1 MAPLNL
7 YRTDGKQLG
16 VVTSITLKEK
26 PKTGLYCFSLYL
38 KQDIKYSLN
47 EDIQIWKSVS
57 FQSFETVAH
66 SHTFCNWPLFRMANV
81 VIIKKIKVKCRLCQR
96 LFYKI

>member
-1 MAPLNL
+1 MGPLNL

-47 EDIQIWKSVS
+47 EDIQIWKSK
-57 FQSFETVAH
+57 QWLIPIH
-66 SHTFCNWPLFRMANV
+66 V
-81 VIIKKIKVKCRLCQR
+81 VTGHYLGW
-96 LFYKI
+96 LM